1 MQRRGRTNTT
11 SHNAHGINGK
21 SCNHLRELLA
31 WIYVRKCFFPGLPL
45 EQMSYSL
52 CTPSALCCVV
62 CMLLWQDDDK
72 KFNWNR
78 SMVPFQ
84 LQRACISLLSCPM
97 GWGLENGPL
106 SPVMIDAL
114 IHAWMM
120 TLMYAFSTI
129 SLLLAAL
136 PRMWEDREW
145 RLLLVG
151 LSDVVHD
158 EQSMLVWLTDA
169 IGLWDT
175 WVIFTSWHSS
185 LLLQRWCFF
194 SGLILGC
201 IFGGYLCG
209 GRLGALLSDFIIWM
223 LTWLMVQD
231 LRGLEFLPPPSCINK
246 PF

>member
-1 MQRRGRTNTT
+1 MNL
-11 SHNAHGINGK
+11 
-21 SCNHLRELLA
+21 CEEM
-31 WIYVRKCFFPGLPL
+31 FFSGLPL

-78 SMVPFQ
+78 SMVPYGAY
-84 LQRACISLLSCPM
+84 LYCLAHGLRPGEWSSITCNDRCSDSCVDDDPHVCLLNNKPAS
-97 GWGLENGPL
+97 GSSSKNVGRL
-106 SPVMIDAL
+106 
-114 IHAWMM
+114 
-120 TLMYAFSTI
+120 
-129 SLLLAAL
+129 
-136 PRMWEDREW
+136 
-145 RLLLVG
+145 LLLVG

-175 WVIFTSWHSS
+175 WVIFASWHSS

-201 IFGGYLCG
+201 IFRGYLFG

-223 LTWLMVQD
+223 LTWLVVQD
-231 LRGLEFLPPPSCINK
+231 LRGFEFLPQQTLYQQTILKKWCVGQVC
-246 PF
+246 